1 MGALSAKKAIL
12 KLDIS
17 GVKVPVGEVRSFS
30 LETSLGTIDVSNI
43 GTDWKEFLVG
53 QAGWTASMELFYDPT
68 DTAQEALIDRTV
80 EGTPCQFVILPFGE
94 DEVYD
99 LDLGGATGGTFKLTN
114 GAAKTTGNIAF
125 DATAATIQTEINTA
139 YTETGIIVAANG
151 TKKFIISFPTGVVAN
166 LTLNA
171 TALTGATNP
180 KVTKRTA
187 LARYVGTGVITSKS
201 LSGAT
206 EDAIGM
212 SISVQGN
219 GELELNPA

>member
-68 DTAQEALIDRTV
+68 DMAQDALVDRTV
-80 EGTPCQFVILPFGE
+80 AGTPCQFVILPFGE

-99 LDLGGATGGTFKLTN
+99 LDLGGASGGTFTL
-114 GAAKTTGNIAF
+114 GDGSSIETTDLAYNP
-125 DATAATIQTEINTA
+125 TAAQIQTALNTA
-139 YTETGIIVAANG
+139 YEEEGIIVAG
-151 TKKFIISFPTGVVAN
+151 TVITFPTGVTAT
-166 LTLNA
+166 LTLDA
-171 TALTGATNP
+171 TSLTGATNP
-180 KVTKRTA
+180 AVTLRDEIA
-187 LARYVGTGVITSKS
+187 EFVGTGVITSKS

-212 SISVQGN
+212 SVSVQGN

>member
-68 DTAQEALIDRTV
+68 DTAQDALVDRTV
-80 EGTPCQFVILPFGE
+80 AGTPCQFVILPFGE

-99 LDLGGATGGTFKLTN
+99 LDLGGASGGTFTL
-114 GAAKTTGNIAF
+114 GDGDAKVTSALAYN
-125 DATAATIQTEINTA
+125 ATAAQIQTALNTA
-139 YTETGIIVAANG
+139 YEEDGIIVAG
-151 TKKFIISFPTGVVAN
+151 TVITFPTGVTAT
-166 LTLNA
+166 LTLDA
-171 TALTGATNP
+171 TSLTGATDP
-180 KVTKRTA
+180 AVTLRDEIA
-187 LARYVGTGVITSKS
+187 EFVGTGVITSKS

-212 SISVQGN
+212 SVSVQGN

>member
-80 EGTPCQFVILPFGE
+80 AGTPCQFVILPFGE

-99 LDLGGATGGTFKLTN
+99 LDLDGASGGTFTLGN
-114 GAAKTTGNIAF
+114 GDAKVTSALAYN
-125 DATAATIQTEINTA
+125 ATAAQIQTALNTA
-139 YTETGIIVAANG
+139 YEEDGIIVAG
-151 TKKFIISFPTGVVAN
+151 TVITFPTGVTAN
-166 LTLNA
+166 LTLDA
-171 TALTGATNP
+171 TSLTGATNP
-180 KVTKRTA
+180 AVTLRDEIA
-187 LARYVGTGVITSKS
+187 EFVGTGVITSKS

>member
-80 EGTPCQFVILPFGE
+80 AGTPCQFVILPFGE

-99 LDLGGATGGTFKLTN
+99 LDLGGASGGTFTLGDGSSIETSDLAYN
-114 GAAKTTGNIAF
+114 
-125 DATAATIQTEINTA
+125 ATAAQIQTALNTA
-139 YTETGIIVAANG
+139 YSEDGIVVTANG
-151 TKKFIISFPTGVVAN
+151 EDFVITFPTGVTAT

-171 TALTGATNP
+171 TSLTGATNP
-180 KVTKRTA
+180 AVTLRDEIA
-187 LARYVGTGVITSKS
+187 EFVGTGVITSKS

>member
-68 DTAQEALIDRTV
+68 DTAQDALIDRTV
-80 EGTPCQFVILPFGE
+80 AGTPCEFVILPFGE
-94 DEVYD
+94 DEVYN
-99 LDLGGATGGTFKLTN
+99 LDLGGASGGTFTL
-114 GAAKTTGNIAF
+114 GDGSSIETTDLAYN
-125 DATAATIQTEINTA
+125 ATAAQIQAALNTA
-139 YTETGIIVAANG
+139 YSEDGIIVAG
-151 TKKFIISFPTGVVAN
+151 TVITFPTGVTAT
-166 LTLNA
+166 LTLDA
-171 TALTGATNP
+171 TSLTGATDP
-180 KVTKRTA
+180 AVTLRDEIA
-187 LARYVGTGVITSKS
+187 EFVGTGVITSKS

-206 EDAIGM
+206 EDAIAM
-212 SISVQGN
+212 SVSVQGN

>member
-80 EGTPCQFVILPFGE
+80 AGTPCQFVILPFGE

-99 LDLGGATGGTFKLTN
+99 LDLDGASGGTFTL
-114 GAAKTTGNIAF
+114 GDGSSIETTELAYN
-125 DATAATIQTEINTA
+125 ATAAQIQTALNTA
-139 YTETGIIVAANG
+139 YSEDGIVVTANG
-151 TKKFIISFPTGVVAN
+151 EDFVITFPTGVTAT
-166 LTLNA
+166 LTLGA
-171 TALTGATNP
+171 TSLTGATNP
-180 KVTKRTA
+180 AVTLRDEIA
-187 LARYVGTGVITSKS
+187 EFVGTGVITSKS

-219 GELELNPA
+219 GELELNLA

>member
-68 DTAQEALIDRTV
+68 DTAQDALIDRTV
-80 EGTPCQFVILPFGE
+80 AGTPCEFVILPFGE

-99 LDLGGATGGTFKLTN
+99 LNLGGASGGTFTLGDGESKVTSALAYN
-114 GAAKTTGNIAF
+114 AS
-125 DATAATIQTEINTA
+125 AATIQTALNTA
-139 YTETGIIVAANG
+139 YEEDGIIVAG
-151 TKKFIISFPTGVVAN
+151 TVITFPTGVTAT
-166 LTLNA
+166 LTLDA
-171 TALTGATNP
+171 TSLTGATNP
-180 KVTKRTA
+180 AVTIRDEIA
-187 LARYVGTGVITSKS
+187 EFVGTGVITSKS

-206 EDAIGM
+206 EDAIAM

>member
-17 GVKVPVGEVRSFS
+17 GVKVPVGEVRNFS

-68 DTAQEALIDRTV
+68 DTAQDALIDRTV
-80 EGTPCQFVILPFGE
+80 AGTPCQFVILPFGE
-94 DEVYD
+94 DKVYD
-99 LDLGGATGGTFKLTN
+99 LDLGGASGGTFTLGN
-114 GAAKTTGNIAF
+114 GDDIATTAIAYNASAAA
-125 DATAATIQTEINTA
+125 IQSALNTA
-139 YTETGIIVAANG
+139 YESSSIIVAG
-151 TKKFIISFPTGVVAN
+151 TVITFPTGVTAE
-166 LTLNA
+166 LTLDA
-171 TALTGATNP
+171 TSLTGATDP
-180 KVTKRTA
+180 AVTLRDEIA
-187 LARYVGTGVITSKS
+187 EFVGTGVITSKS
-201 LSGAT
+201 ISGAT

>member
-68 DTAQEALIDRTV
+68 DTAQDALIDRTV
-80 EGTPCQFVILPFGE
+80 AGTPCEFVILPFGE

-99 LDLGGATGGTFKLTN
+99 LNLDGATGGTFTL
-114 GAAKTTGNIAF
+114 GDGSSIETTDLAYN
-125 DATAATIQTEINTA
+125 ATAAQIQAALNTA
-139 YTETGIIVAANG
+139 YEEDGIIVAG
-151 TKKFIISFPTGVVAN
+151 TVITFPTGVTAT
-166 LTLNA
+166 LTLDA
-171 TALTGATNP
+171 TSLTGATDP
-180 KVTKRTA
+180 DVTLRDEIA
-187 LARYVGTGVITSKS
+187 EFVGTGVITSKS
-201 LSGAT
+201 ISGAT

>member
-17 GVKVPVGEVRSFS
+17 GVKVPIGEVRSFS

-43 GTDWKEFLVG
+43 GTDWKVFLVG

-68 DTAQEALIDRTV
+68 DMAQDALVDRTV
-80 EGTPCQFVILPFGE
+80 AGTPCQFVILPFGE

-99 LDLGGATGGTFKLTN
+99 LNLGGASGGTFTLGDGSSIETSDLAYN
-114 GAAKTTGNIAF
+114 
-125 DATAATIQTEINTA
+125 ATAAQIQTALNTA
-139 YTETGIIVAANG
+139 YEEEGIIVAG
-151 TKKFIISFPTGVVAN
+151 TVITFPTGVTAT

-171 TALTGATNP
+171 TSLTGATNP
-180 KVTKRTA
+180 AVTLRDEIA
-187 LARYVGTGVITSKS
+187 EFVGTGVITSKS

-212 SISVQGN
+212 SVSVQGN
-219 GELELNPA
+219 GELELNPV

>member
-17 GVKVPVGEVRSFS
+17 GAKVPVGEVRSFS

-80 EGTPCQFVILPFGE
+80 AGTPCQFVILPFGE

-99 LDLGGATGGTFKLTN
+99 LDLGGASGGTFTL
-114 GAAKTTGNIAF
+114 GDGDAKVTSALAYN
-125 DATAATIQTEINTA
+125 ATAAQIQTALNTA
-139 YTETGIIVAANG
+139 YEEDGIIVAG
-151 TKKFIISFPTGVVAN
+151 TVITFPTGVTAN
-166 LTLNA
+166 LTLDA
-171 TALTGATNP
+171 TSLTGATGP
-180 KVTKRTA
+180 AVTLRDEIA
-187 LARYVGTGVITSKS
+187 EFVGTGVITSKS

>member
-68 DTAQEALIDRTV
+68 DTAQDALVDRTV
-80 EGTPCQFVILPFGE
+80 AGTPCQFVILPFGE

-99 LDLGGATGGTFKLTN
+99 LDLGGATGGTFTL
-114 GAAKTTGNIAF
+114 GDGDAKVTSALAYN
-125 DATAATIQTEINTA
+125 ATAAQIQAALNTA
-139 YTETGIIVAANG
+139 YSEDGIIVAG
-151 TKKFIISFPTGVVAN
+151 TVITFPTGVTAT
-166 LTLNA
+166 LTLDA
-171 TALTGATNP
+171 TSLTGATDP
-180 KVTKRTA
+180 AVTKRDEIA
-187 LARYVGTGVITSKS
+187 EFVGTGVITSKS
-201 LSGAT
+201 ISGAT

>member
-68 DTAQEALIDRTV
+68 DTAQDALVDRTV
-80 EGTPCQFVILPFGE
+80 AGTPCQFVILPFGE

-99 LDLGGATGGTFKLTN
+99 LDLGGASGGTFTL
-114 GAAKTTGNIAF
+114 GDGDAKVTSALAYN
-125 DATAATIQTEINTA
+125 ATAAQIQTALNTA
-139 YTETGIIVAANG
+139 YEEDGIIVAG
-151 TKKFIISFPTGVVAN
+151 TVITFPTGVTAE
-166 LTLNA
+166 LTLDA
-171 TALTGATNP
+171 TSLTGATDP
-180 KVTKRTA
+180 AVTLRDEIA
-187 LARYVGTGVITSKS
+187 EFVGTGVITSKS

-212 SISVQGN
+212 SVSVQGN

>member
-68 DTAQEALIDRTV
+68 DTAQDALIDRTV
-80 EGTPCQFVILPFGE
+80 AGTPCEFVILPFGE
-94 DEVYD
+94 DEVYN
-99 LDLGGATGGTFKLTN
+99 LYLGGATGGTFTL
-114 GAAKTTGNIAF
+114 GDGSSIETTDLAYN
-125 DATAATIQTEINTA
+125 ATAAQIQAALNTA
-139 YTETGIIVAANG
+139 YSEDGIIVAG
-151 TKKFIISFPTGVVAN
+151 TVITFPTGVTAT
-166 LTLNA
+166 LTLDA
-171 TALTGATNP
+171 TSLTGATDP
-180 KVTKRTA
+180 AVTLRDEIA
-187 LARYVGTGVITSKS
+187 EFVGTGVITSKS

-206 EDAIGM
+206 EDAIAM
-212 SISVQGN
+212 SVSVQGN

>member
-68 DTAQEALIDRTV
+68 DTAQDALIDRTV
-80 EGTPCQFVILPFGE
+80 AGTPCQFVILPFGE

-99 LDLGGATGGTFKLTN
+99 LDLGGATGGTFTLGDGDTKVTSALAYN
-114 GAAKTTGNIAF
+114 
-125 DATAATIQTEINTA
+125 ATAAQIQTALNTA
-139 YTETGIIVAANG
+139 YEEDGIIVAG
-151 TKKFIISFPTGVVAN
+151 TVITFPTGVTAT
-166 LTLNA
+166 LTLDA
-171 TALTGATNP
+171 TSLTGATDP
-180 KVTKRTA
+180 AVTLRDEIA
-187 LARYVGTGVITSKS
+187 EFVGTGVITSKS

-206 EDAIGM
+206 EDAIAM
-212 SISVQGN
+212 SVSVQGN

>member
-80 EGTPCQFVILPFGE
+80 AGTPCQFVILPFGE

-99 LDLGGATGGTFKLTN
+99 LDLGGASGGTFTLGDGSSIETSDLAYN
-114 GAAKTTGNIAF
+114 
-125 DATAATIQTEINTA
+125 ATAAQIQTALNTA
-139 YTETGIIVAANG
+139 YSEDGIVVTANG
-151 TKKFIISFPTGVVAN
+151 EDFVITFPTGVTAT
-166 LTLNA
+166 LTLDA
-171 TALTGATNP
+171 TSLTGATNP
-180 KVTKRTA
+180 AVTLRDEIA
-187 LARYVGTGVITSKS
+187 EFVGTGVITSKS

-212 SISVQGN
+212 SVSVQGN

>member
-68 DTAQEALIDRTV
+68 DTAQDALIDRTV
-80 EGTPCQFVILPFGE
+80 AGTPCQFVILPFGE

-99 LDLGGATGGTFKLTN
+99 LDLGGATGGTFTLGDGDTKVTSALAYN
-114 GAAKTTGNIAF
+114 
-125 DATAATIQTEINTA
+125 ATAAQIQTALNTA
-139 YTETGIIVAANG
+139 YEEDGIIVAG
-151 TKKFIISFPTGVVAN
+151 TVITFPTGVTAE
-166 LTLNA
+166 LTLDA
-171 TALTGATNP
+171 TSLTGATDP
-180 KVTKRTA
+180 AVTLRDEIA
-187 LARYVGTGVITSKS
+187 EFVGTGVITSKS

-212 SISVQGN
+212 SVSVQGN

>member
-17 GVKVPVGEVRSFS
+17 GVKVPIGEVRSFS

-68 DTAQEALIDRTV
+68 DSAQDALVDRTV
-80 EGTPCQFVILPFGE
+80 AGTPCQFVILPFGE

-99 LDLGGATGGTFKLTN
+99 LDLGGASGGTFTLGDGSSIETSDLAYN
-114 GAAKTTGNIAF
+114 
-125 DATAATIQTEINTA
+125 ATAAQIQTALNTA
-139 YTETGIIVAANG
+139 YEEEGIIVAG
-151 TKKFIISFPTGVVAN
+151 TVITFPAGVTAE

-171 TALTGATNP
+171 TSLTGAIDP
-180 KVTKRTA
+180 DVTLRDEIA
-187 LARYVGTGVITSKS
+187 EFVGTGVITSKS

-212 SISVQGN
+212 SVSLQGN
-219 GELELNPA
+219 GDL

>member
-68 DTAQEALIDRTV
+68 DTAQDALVDRTV
-80 EGTPCQFVILPFGE
+80 AGTPCQFVILPFGE

-99 LDLGGATGGTFKLTN
+99 LDLGGATGGTFTL
-114 GAAKTTGNIAF
+114 GDGDAKVTSALAYNAS
-125 DATAATIQTEINTA
+125 AATIQTALNTA
-139 YTETGIIVAANG
+139 YEEDGIIVAG
-151 TKKFIISFPTGVVAN
+151 TVITFPTGVTAT
-166 LTLNA
+166 LTLDA
-171 TALTGATNP
+171 TSLTGATAP
-180 KVTKRTA
+180 AVTKRDEIA
-187 LARYVGTGVITSKS
+187 EFVGTGVITSKS
-201 LSGAT
+201 ISGAT

>member
-68 DTAQEALIDRTV
+68 DTAQDALIDRTV
-80 EGTPCQFVILPFGE
+80 AGTPCEFVILPFGE

-99 LDLGGATGGTFKLTN
+99 LDLGGATGGTFTL
-114 GAAKTTGNIAF
+114 GDGSSIETTDLAYN
-125 DATAATIQTEINTA
+125 ATAAQIQAALNTA
-139 YTETGIIVAANG
+139 YEEDGIIVAG
-151 TKKFIISFPTGVVAN
+151 TVITFPTGVTAN
-166 LTLNA
+166 LTLDA
-171 TALTGATNP
+171 TSLTGATEP
-180 KVTKRTA
+180 AVTKRDEIA
-187 LARYVGTGVITSKS
+187 EFVGTGVITSKS

-206 EDAIGM
+206 EDAIAM
-212 SISVQGN
+212 SVSVQGN

>member
-12 KLDIS
+12 KLDIN

-68 DTAQEALIDRTV
+68 DTAQDALIDRTV
-80 EGTPCQFVILPFGE
+80 AGTPCEFVILPFGE

-99 LDLGGATGGTFKLTN
+99 LDLGGASGGTFTL
-114 GAAKTTGNIAF
+114 GDGDAKVTSALAYN
-125 DATAATIQTEINTA
+125 ATAGQIQTALNTA
-139 YTETGIIVAANG
+139 YEEEGIIVAG
-151 TKKFIISFPTGVVAN
+151 TVITFPTGVTAT
-166 LTLNA
+166 LTLDA
-171 TALTGATNP
+171 TSLTGATDP
-180 KVTKRTA
+180 AVTKRDEIA
-187 LARYVGTGVITSKS
+187 EFVGTGVITSKS
-201 LSGAT
+201 ISGAT

>member
-68 DTAQEALIDRTV
+68 DTAQDALVDRTV
-80 EGTPCQFVILPFGE
+80 AGTPCQFVILPFGE

-99 LDLGGATGGTFKLTN
+99 LDLGGATGGTFTL
-114 GAAKTTGNIAF
+114 GDGDAKVTSALAYN
-125 DATAATIQTEINTA
+125 ATAAQIQTALNTA
-139 YTETGIIVAANG
+139 YEEDGIIVAG
-151 TKKFIISFPTGVVAN
+151 TVITFPTGITAT
-166 LTLNA
+166 LTLDA
-171 TALTGATNP
+171 TSLTGATDP
-180 KVTKRTA
+180 AVTKRDEIA
-187 LARYVGTGVITSKS
+187 EFVGTGVITSKS
-201 LSGAT
+201 ISGAT

>member
-80 EGTPCQFVILPFGE
+80 AGTPCQFVILPFGE

-99 LDLGGATGGTFKLTN
+99 LDLGGATDGTFTLGN
-114 GAAKTTGNIAF
+114 GDDIETTAIAYN
-125 DATAATIQTEINTA
+125 ATAAQIQTALNTA
-139 YTETGIIVAANG
+139 YSEDGIVVSANG
-151 TKKFIISFPTGVVAN
+151 EDFVITFPTGVTAN
-166 LTLNA
+166 LTLDA
-171 TALTGATNP
+171 TSLTGATNP
-180 KVTKRTA
+180 AVTLRDEIA
-187 LARYVGTGVITSKS
+187 EFVGTGVITSKS

>member
-68 DTAQEALIDRTV
+68 DNAQEALIDRTV
-80 EGTPCQFVILPFGE
+80 AGTPCQFVILPFGE

-99 LDLGGATGGTFKLTN
+99 LDLGGASGGTFTL
-114 GAAKTTGNIAF
+114 GDGDAKVTSALAYN
-125 DATAATIQTEINTA
+125 ATAAQIQTALNTA
-139 YTETGIIVAANG
+139 YSEDGIVVAANG
-151 TKKFIISFPTGVVAN
+151 EDFVITFPTGVTAT
-166 LTLNA
+166 LTLDA
-171 TALTGATNP
+171 TSLTGATGP
-180 KVTKRTA
+180 AVTLRDEIA
-187 LARYVGTGVITSKS
+187 EFVGTGVITSKS

>member
-68 DTAQEALIDRTV
+68 DTAQDALIDRTV
-80 EGTPCQFVILPFGE
+80 AGTPCEFVILPFGE

-99 LDLGGATGGTFKLTN
+99 LNLGGATDGTFTL
-114 GAAKTTGNIAF
+114 GDGDAKVTSALAYN
-125 DATAATIQTEINTA
+125 ATAAQIQTALNTA
-139 YTETGIIVAANG
+139 YEEDGIIVAG
-151 TKKFIISFPTGVVAN
+151 TVITFPTGVTAT
-166 LTLNA
+166 LTLDA
-171 TALTGATNP
+171 TSLTGATNP
-180 KVTKRTA
+180 TVTLRDEIA
-187 LARYVGTGVITSKS
+187 EFVGTGVITSKS

-212 SISVQGN
+212 SVSVQGN

>member
-17 GVKVPVGEVRSFS
+17 GVKVPIGEVRSFS

-68 DTAQEALIDRTV
+68 DSAQDALIDRTV
-80 EGTPCQFVILPFGE
+80 AGTPCQFVILPFGE

-99 LDLGGATGGTFKLTN
+99 LDLGGASGGTFTLGDGSSIETSDLAYN
-114 GAAKTTGNIAF
+114 
-125 DATAATIQTEINTA
+125 ATAAQIQTALNTA
-139 YTETGIIVAANG
+139 YEEEGIIVAG
-151 TKKFIISFPTGVVAN
+151 TVITFPTGVTAT
-166 LTLNA
+166 LTLDA
-171 TALTGATNP
+171 TSLTGATDP
-180 KVTKRTA
+180 DVTLRDEIA
-187 LARYVGTGVITSKS
+187 EFVGTGVITSKS

>member
-68 DTAQEALIDRTV
+68 DTAQDALVARTV
-80 EGTPCQFVILPFGE
+80 AGTPCQFVILPFGE

-99 LDLGGATGGTFKLTN
+99 LDLGGATGGTFTLGDGSSKVTSALAYN
-114 GAAKTTGNIAF
+114 ASAAQIQ
-125 DATAATIQTEINTA
+125 AALNTA
-139 YTETGIIVAANG
+139 YEEDGIIVAG
-151 TKKFIISFPTGVVAN
+151 TVITFPTGVTAT
-166 LTLNA
+166 LTLDA
-171 TALTGATNP
+171 TSLTGATGP
-180 KVTKRTA
+180 AVTKRDEIA
-187 LARYVGTGVITSKS
+187 EFVGTGVITSKS
-201 LSGAT
+201 ISGAT

>member
-68 DTAQEALIDRTV
+68 DTAQDALVDRTV
-80 EGTPCQFVILPFGE
+80 AGTPCQFVILPFGE

-99 LDLGGATGGTFKLTN
+99 LNLGGASGGTFTLGDGDGKVTSALAHN
-114 GAAKTTGNIAF
+114 
-125 DATAATIQTEINTA
+125 ATAAQIQTALNTA
-139 YTETGIIVAANG
+139 YEEEGIIVAG
-151 TKKFIISFPTGVVAN
+151 TVITFPTGVTAT
-166 LTLNA
+166 LTLDA
-171 TALTGATNP
+171 TSLTGATDP
-180 KVTKRTA
+180 AVVKRDVVEK
-187 LARYVGTGVITSKS
+187 RVG
-201 LSGAT
+201 SGYINSRSMPFEK

>member
-68 DTAQEALIDRTV
+68 DTAQDALIDRTV
-80 EGTPCQFVILPFGE
+80 AGTPCEFVILPFGE

-99 LDLGGATGGTFKLTN
+99 LDLGGATGGTFTL
-114 GAAKTTGNIAF
+114 GDGSSIETTDLAYN
-125 DATAATIQTEINTA
+125 ATAAQIQAALNTA
-139 YTETGIIVAANG
+139 YSEDGIIVVG
-151 TKKFIISFPTGVVAN
+151 TVITFPTGVTAT
-166 LTLNA
+166 LTLDA
-171 TALTGATNP
+171 TSLTGATDP
-180 KVTKRTA
+180 AVTLRNEIA
-187 LARYVGTGVITSKS
+187 EFVGTGVITSKS

-206 EDAIGM
+206 EDAIAM
-212 SISVQGN
+212 SVSVQGN

>member
-68 DTAQEALIDRTV
+68 DMAQDALVDRTV
-80 EGTPCQFVILPFGE
+80 AGTPCQFVILPFGE

-99 LDLGGATGGTFKLTN
+99 LDLGGAIGGTFTLGDGSSIETSDLAYN
-114 GAAKTTGNIAF
+114 
-125 DATAATIQTEINTA
+125 ATAAQIQTALNAA
-139 YTETGIIVAANG
+139 YEEDGIIVAG
-151 TKKFIISFPTGVVAN
+151 TVITFPTGVTAT

-171 TALTGATNP
+171 TSLTGATNP
-180 KVTKRTA
+180 AVTLRNEIA
-187 LARYVGTGVITSKS
+187 EFVGTGVITSKS

>member
-17 GVKVPVGEVRSFS
+17 GVKVPVGEVRSFN

-80 EGTPCQFVILPFGE
+80 AGTPCQFVILPFGE

-99 LDLGGATGGTFKLTN
+99 LNLGGASGGTFTL
-114 GAAKTTGNIAF
+114 GDGDAKVTSALAYN
-125 DATAATIQTEINTA
+125 ATAAQIQTALNTA
-139 YTETGIIVAANG
+139 YEEDGIIVAG
-151 TKKFIISFPTGVVAN
+151 TVITFPTGVTAN
-166 LTLNA
+166 LTLDA
-171 TALTGATNP
+171 TSLTGATNP
-180 KVTKRTA
+180 AVTLRDEIA
-187 LARYVGTGVITSKS
+187 EFVGTGVITSKS